1 MCFKK
6 SNLTGYL
13 EEEERINNKV
23 EMKSIAGII
32 AIRIWREGKDVSNMS
47 NADLIGIDKKKKTEY
62 LKLTKIWGLRDY
74 KSQDTTVRIV
84 KTNQREKN

>member
-13 EEEERINNKV
+13 EEKEIINNKV

-32 AIRIWREGKDVSNMS
+32 AIRIWRQGIDVSNMS

-62 LKLTKIWGLRDY
+62 LKLTLRFGVWGIIR
-74 KSQDTTVRIV
+74 VRIPLL
-84 KTNQREKN
+84 E

>member
-13 EEEERINNKV
+13 EEKEIINNKV

-32 AIRIWREGKDVSNMS
+32 AIRIWRKGIDVSNMS

-62 LKLTKIWGLRDY
+62 LKLTLRFGVWGIIR
-74 KSQDTTVRIV
+74 VRIPLL
-84 KTNQREKN
+84 E

>member
-13 EEEERINNKV
+13 EEKERINNKV

>member
-13 EEEERINNKV
+13 EEKEIINNKV

-32 AIRIWREGKDVSNMS
+32 AIRIWRNGIDVSNMS

-62 LKLTKIWGLRDY
+62 LKLTLRFGVWGIIR
-74 KSQDTTVRIV
+74 VRIPLL
-84 KTNQREKN
+84 E